1 MNASHPEASPT
12 PGTSARATLRATPW
26 LRVLLAFIGAF
37 ASGIATA
44 WIIQWSGTWLDGA
57 DWEHRVLAF
66 AQATVSPVLDP
77 FFYALP
83 FIGTNYTLLPF
94 VVLACAWLWYRRHY
108 TTALH
113 LGVIQLGSLL
123 LNVTLKTLLARPRP
137 DMYDPRGQHGLAAYP
152 SGHSIAITSVGFT
165 IAYLLHRHG
174 NGTWAY
180 WVVGF
185 LFIANNW
192 SRVYLGV
199 HWPTD
204 VVGGVLVGA
213 IWLLGGIRAF
223 GGLEAASRARSL
235 LPDDVSVTD
244 ERGR

>member
-1 MNASHPEASPT
+1 MIPTTPETSPT
-12 PGTSARATLRATPW
+12 SGMSARAALRALPW
-26 LRVLLAFIGAF
+26 RRILLAFGSAF
-37 ASGIATA
+37 AAGLVTA
-44 WIIQWSGTWLDGA
+44 WIIQWTGTWLDGA
-57 DWEHRVLAF
+57 DWEHRLLAY
-66 AQATVSPVLDP
+66 AQTTVSPILDP
-77 FFYALP
+77 FFLALP
-83 FIGTNYTLLPF
+83 YIGTNYSLLPF
-94 VVLACAWLWYRRHY
+94 VTIACVWLWYRRHY

-113 LGVIQLGSLL
+113 LGVVQLGSLI
-123 LNVTLKTLLARPRP
+123 LNVSLKTLLGRPRP

-174 NGTWAY
+174 KGTWAY

-185 LFIANNW
+185 FFIANNW

-213 IWLLGGIRAF
+213 VWLAGALWVF
-223 GGLEAASRARSL
+223 GPLDSRSWSPLRE
-235 LPDDVSVTD
+235 DVSVGD
-244 ERGR
+244 EPAS

>member
-1 MNASHPEASPT
+1 MKPSVSGA
-12 PGTSARATLRATPW
+12 TSALRPSAAATLRAIPW
-26 LRVLLAFIGAF
+26 LQGLIAF
-37 ASGIATA
+37 AAAFAAGLVTA
-44 WIIQWSGTWLDGA
+44 WIIQWTGTWLDGA
-57 DWEHRVLAF
+57 DWEHRLLAY
-66 AQATVSPVLDP
+66 AQTTVSPTLDP

-94 VVLACAWLWYRRHY
+94 VALACIWLWYRGHFRS
-108 TTALH
+108 ALH
-113 LGVIQLGSLL
+113 LGTVQLGSLL
-123 LNVTLKTLLARPRP
+123 LNVVLKTLLARPRP

-174 NGTWAY
+174 KGTWAY
-180 WVVGF
+180 WLVGF

-204 VVGGVLVGA
+204 VVGGVLVGGM
-213 IWLLGGIRAF
+213 WLIGSIRAF
-223 GGLEAASRARSL
+223 GAPRDKTVASA
-235 LPDDVSVTD
+235 V
-244 ERGR
+244 